1 MVDIPLQQLLPGV
14 SRLGLGCMGF
24 GGSWDQH
31 PLFDEDVRLAELAIE
46 TALEVGINLF
56 DHADIYACGKA
67 EEAFGCVLKQ
77 RPGLR
82 DQIYLQSKCGI
93 RPALPG
99 QGPGHYDF
107 SPAHIQ
113 AAVQGSLKR
122 LHTEHLDVLLLHRPD
137 PLLEPEQLA
146 ETWSRL
152 RQADLARH
160 LGVSNM
166 SASQMRF
173 LQQYL
178 PEALVANQL
187 EMSLHHRDWLEAGV
201 TVNDRQGQGVL
212 PLDGLVDYCRQQQ
225 IQLQAWAPLAQGRYS
240 GAPLAHSSAADQAT
254 CALVAELA
262 AVHGISR
269 EALLLA
275 WLMRHPARIQP
286 LIGSS
291 SPLRI
296 RACAEALGV
305 TLSHQEWYALW
316 VTARGRALP

>member
-1 MVDIPLQQLLPGV
+1 MADFPLQHQLPGV
-14 SRLGLGCMGF
+14 SRIALGCMGL

-46 TALEVGINLF
+46 TALEIGINLF

-77 RPGLR
+77 RPELR
-82 DQIYLQSKCGI
+82 DKLFLQSKCGI

-99 QGPGHYDF
+99 HWPGHYDF

-113 AAVQGSLKR
+113 AAVEGSLKR
-122 LHTEHLDVLLLHRPD
+122 LHTDHLDVLLLHRPD

-152 RQADLARH
+152 RQAGLARH

-166 SASQMRF
+166 SASQMSF
-173 LQQYL
+173 LSRHL

-201 TVNDRQGQGVL
+201 TVNDRQGQGLL
-212 PLDGLVDYCRQQQ
+212 PLDGLVDYCRQHQ

-240 GAPLAHSSAADQAT
+240 GAPLAHSSEADQAT
-254 CALVAELA
+254 CAKVQELA
-262 AVHGISR
+262 EAHGVSR
-269 EALLLA
+269 EAILLA

-286 LIGSS
+286 VIGSCN
-291 SPLRI
+291 PARI
-296 RACAEALGV
+296 RACGEASGV
-305 TLSHQEWYALW
+305 TLSQQEWYALW
-316 VTARGRALP
+316 VRARGRALP